1 MRPLRLSIFGTLA
14 LATTLAGGCA
24 KSPSTTDFPDDPAPS
39 TPNNPNNPNAP
50 MPTPTPTVVPK
61 YAGVYE
67 ANALLDFTQPG
78 VLPGLASPLL
88 GALSKIHDQ
97 PGTAIVDFAN
107 AANVPVI
114 KDIGSFGRAL
124 LAGIL
129 NTQIGQFYT
138 SNPDLNQVAQV
149 IMDIFEI
156 SKTTVLLNKLTVHT
170 PAADGTVATELQ
182 LAGARFEFFNN
193 KIDVMTPVAAQA
205 AAKTSMTATLK
216 ARANAPIADA
226 DLTLTGGTVKVPAG
240 EFILQALGPAL
251 FQPKFGTS
259 DLKQTLLKLVPCNDF
274 ASDVASAAQQDDFL
288 KYFITE
294 PVVKTICNTAVGYLA
309 DKVTNEIKA
318 LTIDNV
324 AIANG
329 RAVLYDISQ
338 MKPTMDHQSDR
349 VADGTWTWSF
359 GATEVPSTLVGDRV
373 GVAQ

>member
-14 LATTLAGGCA
+14 IATTLAGGCS
-24 KSPSTTDFPDDPAPS
+24 KSTSTTDFPDDPAPS
-39 TPNNPNNPNAP
+39 TPNNPNNPNP
-50 MPTPTPTVVPK
+50 NPPPTPTQSAK
-61 YAGVYE
+61 YAGIYE

-107 AANVPVI
+107 AANVPVV

-129 NTQIGQFYT
+129 NTQIGQFYQGHQ
-138 SNPDLNQVAQV
+138 DLNQVAQV

-156 SKTTVLLNKLTVHT
+156 TKTTVLLNKLTVHT
-170 PAADGTVATELQ
+170 PAADGTVAVELQ
-182 LAGARFEFFNN
+182 VSGARFEFFNN
-193 KIDVMTPVAAQA
+193 KVEVMTPVAAQA
-205 AAKTSMTATLK
+205 AAKSSMTAMLK
-216 ARANAPIADA
+216 ARPNAPIADA
-226 DLTLTGGTVKVPAG
+226 DLTLTGGAVKLPAG
-240 EFILQALGPAL
+240 EYILQALGPAL

-318 LTIDNV
+318 LTIDNIT
-324 AIANG
+324 IANG